1 MRCVAKKEP
10 EFSDILRTGIR
21 PEMRDRLNRLNRDK
35 CAGFAPTSELVRHL
49 LDAAL
54 TWYGY
59 PSPQAQ
65 AQGQFAPPL
74 PPTGSGIAAA
84 SAQTQQSPFAQAPMV

>member
-1 MRCVAKKEP
+1 VAKKEP
-10 EFSDILRTGIR
+10 EFSDILCTGIR

-74 PPTGSGIAAA
+74 PPTQPQPAP
-84 SAQTQQSPFAQAPMV
+84 SPFAQAPDRVAANGR

>member
-1 MRCVAKKEP
+1 MAKKDP
-10 EFSDILRTGIR
+10 EFSDILCTGIR
-21 PEMRDRLNRLNRDK
+21 PEMRERLNRLNRDK

-49 LDAAL
+49 LDVSL

-74 PPTGSGIAAA
+74 PPTQA
-84 SAQTQQSPFAQAPMV
+84 QQSPFAQAPPMNGVVANGR

>member
-1 MRCVAKKEP
+1 MRCVAKKDP
-10 EFSDILRTGIR
+10 EFSDILCTGIR
-21 PEMRDRLNRLNRDK
+21 PEMRERLNRLNRDK

-65 AQGQFAPPL
+65 AQAPQPQPQPQSFAPP
-74 PPTGSGIAAA
+74 PFP
-84 SAQTQQSPFAQAPMV
+84 SPFQAPTNGAQQHDR

>member
-1 MRCVAKKEP
+1 VAKKEP
-10 EFSDILRTGIR
+10 EFSDILCTGIR
-21 PEMRDRLNRLNRDK
+21 PEMRERLNRLNRDK

-49 LDAAL
+49 LDVSL

-74 PPTGSGIAAA
+74 PPT
-84 SAQTQQSPFAQAPMV
+84 QVQQSPFAQEPMKVAANGR